1 MSPGRGSLG
10 SLVLWP
16 GPSYRC
22 FPISESSKTMSVV
35 TESVELEIRSKML
48 KNLFLF
54 PNIRALTEMEDFF
67 C

>member
-1 MSPGRGSLG
+1 M
-10 SLVLWP
+10 LWP